1 MDDRK
6 LWFCFRSLFLS
17 LHIQKM
23 SLCYGCCV
31 FFPRRTIFIIFNFCA
46 LQHPNAIRVC
56 CVSVCV
62 CEAHF
67 HVYIY
72 DAIWFS
78 CDMCQMY
85 SYFTIQAY
93 ICRTI
98 YEPWG
103 DSIGPPPLNLQI
115 ITISQFY
122 AFVVFALYCCSHW
135 LSIGSKS
142 SLYRELFAMCT
153 HKHTY
158 SSHHAHSRALV

>member
-1 MDDRK
+1 MD
-6 LWFCFRSLFLS
+6 
-17 LHIQKM
+17 IQKM

-56 CVSVCV
+56 CVCV
-62 CEAHF
+62 RSALSRLHLWCNMIFHAICARCIHISRYKHTFAEPYMSREVVQSAH
-67 HVYIY
+67 
-72 DAIWFS
+72 
-78 CDMCQMY
+78 
-85 SYFTIQAY
+85 
-93 ICRTI
+93 
-98 YEPWG
+98 
-103 DSIGPPPLNLQI
+103 PPLNLQI